1 MSDYRQSPSFWP
13 FTVDWFRSV
22 KFVSPS
28 KSIKRIQWDSFPHW
42 AVIALVIGKLR
53 EILIASKRKPA
64 DTNFLHG
71 CFAWITWYCRQHMT
85 FTHAKMLLVPMKFFS
100 LTDRLG
106 SGGKRFDWANVI
118 FAAYFI
124 LRGRDTHINF
134 LRLLFMVGMICPLM
148 QEHFLSPLLK
158 SKALQC
164 G

>member
-53 EILIASKRKPA
+53 GIFIAKKENP
-64 DTNFLHG
+64 DIN
-71 CFAWITWYCRQHMT
+71 
-85 FTHAKMLLVPMKFFS
+85 FTHAKMMLVPIIFFFS
-100 LTDRLG
+100 QTVRLC
-106 SGGKRFDWANVI
+106 SEGKRFDWANVI

-124 LRGRDTHINF
+124 LRGRDTYINF

-148 QEHFLSPLLK
+148 QEHFISLLLK